1 MHQLQ
6 IISVLQSFHKVIN
19 LHDEERVKHLH
30 SIQQRLDNLD
40 LLLRGPAWVSY
51 WGK

>member
-1 MHQLQ
+1 M
-6 IISVLQSFHKVIN
+6 VRGGN

-30 SIQQRLDNLD
+30 SIQEALYNLG
-40 LLLRGPAWVSY
+40 LLLRVLPAISS